1 MEPGKVVWQVYEMR
15 SRWRDFPENLNAEVE
30 QAFVDGRD
38 GVQYVWPPLGGRYV
52 TQTQYTINF
61 HTMQQTNHASGFQRR
76 LRRSVIV
83 AAGEATPAGLDE

>member
-1 MEPGKVVWQVYEMR
+1 MEPGKVVWQVKEMR
-15 SRWRDFPENLNAEVE
+15 STWRDFPRDLNAEVE

-52 TQTQYTINF
+52 TQYTINF
-61 HTMQQTNHASGFQRR
+61 HTMQQTNQASGFQRR
-76 LRRSVIV
+76 VRRLVLI